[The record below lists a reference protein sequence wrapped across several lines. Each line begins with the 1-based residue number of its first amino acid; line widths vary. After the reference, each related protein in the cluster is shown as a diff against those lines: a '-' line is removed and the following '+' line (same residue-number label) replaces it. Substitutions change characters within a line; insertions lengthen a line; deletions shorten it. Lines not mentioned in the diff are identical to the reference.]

1 MGVERLDLLDARDI
15 GDEQARALLGD
26 RLLPAPDDVGGGH
39 LVAEDAAHALAQR
52 EDVGPAVGRDGPAL
66 GEVRHHLREVEP
78 PDAIGVHGPRIGG
91 EALVDLR
98 DRVLR
103 ARLERVAIDAA
114 RRLER
119 RDDERLGERRRGQA
133 GEAGG
138 ENPTSDRLPHEPAF
152 LRECRRA
159 CMTRRA
165 CG

>member
-1 MGVERLDLLDARDI
+1 
-15 GDEQARALLGD
+15 
-26 RLLPAPDDVGGGH
+26 
-39 LVAEDAAHALAQR
+39 
-52 EDVGPAVGRDGPAL
+52 
-66 GEVRHHLREVEP
+66 VRHDLREVEAA
-78 PDAIGVHGPRIGG
+78 DAIGVDGAGVGG

-103 ARLERVAIDAA
+103 PRLERVAVDAA

-119 RDDERLGERRRGQA
+119 RDDERLGERRRGKA
-133 GEAGG
+133 GEPGG
-138 ENPTSDRLPHEPAF
+138 ENPTPDRLPHEPSS